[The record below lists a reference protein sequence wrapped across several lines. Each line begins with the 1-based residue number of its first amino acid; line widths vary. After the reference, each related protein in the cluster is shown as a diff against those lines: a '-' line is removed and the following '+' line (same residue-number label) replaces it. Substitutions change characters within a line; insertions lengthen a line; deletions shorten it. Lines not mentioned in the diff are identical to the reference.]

1 MSSCLQLGLVEN
13 ALSSLSR
20 QGSLRPWG
28 SKGDL
33 HLLTRRPL
41 LASDESGVARSEA
54 VPLLDM
60 RGVKGQLDLD
70 SQQ

>member
-41 LASDESGVARSEA
+41 LVLLTRA
-54 VPLLDM
+54 VWLEVTPCLSWT
-60 RGVKGQLDLD
+60 RGELKGSLT
-70 SQQ
+70 